1 MCICWKGKVGLKSYS
16 SRMPFKILIAIS
28 LYIWKIIACI
38 LWMHPASCCRHR
50 ENSREINS
58 KYNLLLY
65 VFPNKYLSIR
75 PHLSLQCL
83 SAKIYSSPMTGRLP
97 PPPHVLMWPPP
108 PRCWRQWLGLSCSH
122 IKQIYIFIYKPMCVC
137 KVEILR
143 RVMQSQVQT
152 RIKC

>member
-1 MCICWKGKVGLKSYS
+1 MCLWWKRKVGLKSYS

-75 PHLSLQCL
+75 PHLSLQNVFPQKYIPLQWPVDCRRRRHMFL
-83 SAKIYSSPMTGRLP
+83 CGRRRRAAGGNGLVWVVAISSEY
-97 PPPHVLMWPPP
+97 
-108 PRCWRQWLGLSCSH
+108 
-122 IKQIYIFIYKPMCVC
+122 IYIIY
-137 KVEILR
+137 IYIYFHL
-143 RVMQSQVQT
+143 QT
-152 RIKC
+152 NVK

>member
-58 KYNLLLY
+58 KYKLLLC
-65 VFPNKYLSIR
+65 LSKQISFH
-75 PHLSLQCL
+75 PATPFLAKCL
-83 SAKIYSSPMTGRLP
+83 SAKIYSSPVTGRLP

>member
-1 MCICWKGKVGLKSYS
+1 
-16 SRMPFKILIAIS
+16 
-28 LYIWKIIACI
+28 
-38 LWMHPASCCRHR
+38 MHPASCCRHR

-108 PRCWRQWLGLSCSH
+108 PRCWRQWLSLSCSH
-122 IKQIYIFIYKPMCVC
+122 IKRIHIHIHNIHIHIFSFTNQC

-143 RVMQSQVQT
+143 RLWQTNAEPGTARYSQVQT